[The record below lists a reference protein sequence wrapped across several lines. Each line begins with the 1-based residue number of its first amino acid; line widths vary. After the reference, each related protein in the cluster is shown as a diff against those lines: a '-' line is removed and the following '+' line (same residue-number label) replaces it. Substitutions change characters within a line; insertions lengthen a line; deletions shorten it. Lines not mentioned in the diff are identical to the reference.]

1 MEQQQDAPTEFFDIA
16 IAGAGPAG
24 VLAALSLG
32 ALGFKTICAGPAFS
46 PDPERPDTRTTALM
60 AGSVDLLK
68 SLGVWEECAPFA
80 APLKALRMID
90 DTGRL
95 LRAPDV
101 YFSSEEIGPEPF
113 GYNISNRPLMQ
124 VLHRRLESAPNARY
138 IASEGVVEATPG
150 ADRVVLRLKEGRVIE
165 ARLAVGADGKES
177 LCREAAGIGVQR
189 WRYDQTA
196 IALNFHHSE
205 PHNFTCTELHR
216 PAGQFTMVPLPGNVS
231 SLVWVERPAEA
242 SRLMSLSDA
251 AIASEIETRSYGLL
265 GRVSKIEPRAAFPLS
280 GLFARSLGRRRIAL
294 AGESAHV
301 APPVGAQGLNLGFRD
316 VEALT
321 ACLNEARTQGRDIGA
336 DGVLEKYTK
345 ARRGDVFTRVL
356 AADVLNRTLTTGF
369 FPFQVMRG
377 AGLSLLKSVGPLR
390 RFVMR
395 EGVEPQFTMLSA
407 LTRAPW

>member
-1 MEQQQDAPTEFFDIA
+1 MEQQNAQTESFDIA
-16 IAGAGPAG
+16 VAGAGPAG
-24 VLAALSLG
+24 LFATLNLG
-32 ALGFKTICAGPAFS
+32 ALGFKTGCAGPAFS
-46 PDPERPDTRTTALM
+46 PDPEHPDTRTTALM

-68 SLGVWEECAPFA
+68 SIGVWEDCAPHA

-101 YFSSEEIGPEPF
+101 YFSAEEIGPEPF
-113 GYNISNRPLMQ
+113 GYNISNRYL
-124 VLHRRLESAPNARY
+124 VRALHKHLETAPTASY
-138 IASEGVVEATPG
+138 LASEGVVDVAPG
-150 ADRVVLRLKEGRVIE
+150 TDRVILRLKEGRAIE

-177 LCREAAGIGVQR
+177 LCRETAGVGVQR

-242 SRLMSLSDA
+242 ARLMSLSDA
-251 AIASEIETRSYGLL
+251 AIAAEIEKRTYGLL
-265 GRVSKIEPRAAFPLS
+265 GKVGEIEPRAAFPLS
-280 GLFARSLGRRRIAL
+280 GLFSKSLGRNRIAL
-294 AGESAHV
+294 VGESAHV

-316 VEALT
+316 VEALSS
-321 ACLNEARTQGRDIGA
+321 CLREAQARHGDIGS
-336 DGVLEKYTK
+336 DKVLEDYTR

-356 AADVLNRTLTTGF
+356 AADVLNRTLTAGF
-369 FPFQVMRG
+369 FPFQVARG
-377 AGLSLLKSVGPLR
+377 VGLSLLKSVGPLR